1 MNSSDKSMVFG
12 FNKTDADKNE
22 QKTAGNVPPVEETV
36 DVVNSSV
43 SAENKEE
50 DENDEYVDIRNV
62 TIMLVKNYSLY
73 RKANDKVLAKRKDF
87 IGSSIYA
94 SRILSAN
101 KEEVDTYFPNIIG
114 LSPADP
120 NFITRVKQYLN
131 NIRVS
136 VDELG
141 RSFDISFHYYHKKDY
156 YHIKKEEERI
166 EKIYQNT
173 NRQDITKLR
182 AALKEK
188 ITKLNALESTKC
200 KLGYPINVDDYLMY
214 RHCLLYNDVAKDI
227 AFVNTDSNIRFYFK
241 DDQKEAEKLRKFRL
255 EVNKAKSNYVSCLAD
270 NTLFDAVYTQFCV
283 VNNMPVISSLAEN
296 RLDREIKLDKFSIE
310 EPVKFNKIFNNKDVK
325 LIASIEM
332 LIARGELLRSQYNQ
346 NITSPDGDFI
356 GANMNEAVAWF
367 KNTENS
373 SIVNALMNK
382 LKNI

>member
-22 QKTAGNVPPVEETV
+22 QKIVGNVPPVEETV

-50 DENDEYVDIRNV
+50 NENDEYVDIRNV

-188 ITKLNALESTKC
+188 ITKLNSLESTKC

-241 DDQKEAEKLRKFRL
+241 DEQKEAEKLRKFRL

>member
-22 QKTAGNVPPVEETV
+22 QKTVGNIPPVEETV
-36 DVVNSSV
+36 DVVDSSV

-188 ITKLNALESTKC
+188 ITKLNSLESTKC

-241 DDQKEAEKLRKFRL
+241 DEQKEAEKLRKFRL

-332 LIARGELLRSQYNQ
+332 LIARGELIRSQYNQ

-373 SIVNALMNK
+373 SVVNALMNK

>member
-36 DVVNSSV
+36 DVVDSSV
-43 SAENKEE
+43 SAENKER

-241 DDQKEAEKLRKFRL
+241 DKQKEAEKLRKFRL

-283 VNNMPVISSLAEN
+283 INNMPVISSLAEN

-332 LIARGELLRSQYNQ
+332 LIARGELIRSQYNQ